1 MEKLGNESVSGIDR
15 VLFSFLFSKK
25 FNVVNLKFDANF
37 FEKNRISLL
46 LLIFQ
51 DIPNTLNT
59 PRL

>member
-37 FEKNRISLL
+37 FEKIGYLYFFLFSK
-46 LLIFQ
+46 IFQ
-51 DIPNTLNT
+51 TL
-59 PRL
+59 